1 VSLALV
7 KEIRRVRDTYS
18 QTSRRREVSP
28 DPATFAHQVSI
39 APDIWQAEVLASDH
53 PRKIL
58 CCGRQTGKSTV
69 AAILALHKAL
79 TVPSSTVLVVAP
91 GERQAKLL
99 FSKAA
104 SLYRKAGYPLPA
116 HSERRTGLE
125 LSNGSIVEAL
135 PAVERTT
142 RGYSVDL
149 LIVDEA
155 AGVPDYDYYGLLPSL
170 IATRGEQVLLSTP
183 RGKRGFFHEIWHSE
197 ISTRVENSDSA
208 PTISPRG
215 EISDSTTSD
224 RSEILDWLRVMVRSD
239 EVSRIREEDLETFKA
254 TMPEQFF
261 RQEFFCEFLDTEGS
275 LFSYDD
281 IEAAL
286 AAGEGLQAIE
296 VEDEW

>member
-1 VSLALV
+1 VSFPTVDALEREFRRLEREMASARPTSSVPAYPVAFAVSLGIV
-7 KEIRRVRDTYS
+7 
-18 QTSRRREVSP
+18 P
-28 DPATFAHQVSI
+28 DEWQV
-39 APDIWQAEVLASDH
+39 EVLASDH

-79 TVPSSTVLVVAP
+79 TQPGSVVLVVAP

-104 SLYRKAGYPLPA
+104 SLYRQAGYPLPA

-125 LSNGSIVEAL
+125 LSNGSVIEAL

-149 LIVDEA
+149 LVVDEA
-155 AGVPDYDYYGLLPSL
+155 AAVPDMDYHGILPAL
-170 IATRGEQVLLSTP
+170 IATQGEQVLLSTP
-183 RGKRGFFHEIWHSE
+183 RGKRGFFHELWHSA
-197 ISTRVENSDSA
+197 D
-208 PTISPRG
+208 
-215 EISDSTTSD
+215 
-224 RSEILDWLRVMVRSD
+224 DWQRVMVRSD
-239 EVSRIREEDLETFKA
+239 EVSRIRAQDLEVFRN

-261 RQEFFCEFLDTEGS
+261 RQEFYCEWLETEGS

-286 AAGEGLQAIE
+286 AAGENVAAIE
-296 VEDEW
+296 IGDDEW

>member
-1 VSLALV
+1 LALV
-7 KEIRRVRDTYS
+7 KDIRRVRDTYQLS
-18 QTSRRREVSP
+18 LRREIP
-28 DPATFAHQVSI
+28 DDPVEFAGQVGI
-39 APDIWQAEVLASDH
+39 EPDGWQRSVLTSQH

-69 AAILALHKAL
+69 AAILAIHKAL
-79 TVPSSTVLVVAP
+79 TQAGSTVLVVAP

-104 SLYRKAGYPLPA
+104 ALYKQAGYPLPA

-125 LSNGSIVEAL
+125 LSNGSVIEAL

-149 LIVDEA
+149 LVVDEA
-155 AGVPDYDYYGLLPSL
+155 AGVADMDYHGILPAL
-170 IATRGEQVLLSTP
+170 IATQGEQVLLSTP
-183 RGKRGFFHEIWHSE
+183 RGKRGFFFELWHSA
-197 ISTRVENSDSA
+197 D
-208 PTISPRG
+208 
-215 EISDSTTSD
+215 
-224 RSEILDWLRVMVRSD
+224 DWMRVMVRSD
-239 EVSRIREEDLETFKA
+239 EVSRIRTEDLEVFRR

-261 RQEFFCEFLDTEGS
+261 RQEFYCEWLDTEGG

-286 AAGEGLQAIE
+286 AAGNDVPALDLGG
-296 VEDEW
+296 DEW

>member
-1 VSLALV
+1 MSLALV
-7 KEIRRVRDTYS
+7 KDIRRCREAMQVS
-18 QTSRRREVSP
+18 LRREIP
-28 DPATFAHQVSI
+28 DDPVEFAGQVGI
-39 APDIWQAEVLASDH
+39 EPDGWQRSVLTSQH

-69 AAILALHKAL
+69 AAILAIHKAL
-79 TVPSSTVLVVAP
+79 TQAGSTVLVVAP

-104 SLYRKAGYPLPA
+104 ALYKQAGYPLPA

-125 LSNGSIVEAL
+125 LSNGSVIEAL

-149 LIVDEA
+149 LVVDEA
-155 AGVPDYDYYGLLPSL
+155 AGVADMDYHGILPAL
-170 IATRGEQVLLSTP
+170 IATQGEQVLLSTP
-183 RGKRGFFHEIWHSE
+183 RGKRGFFFELWHSA
-197 ISTRVENSDSA
+197 D
-208 PTISPRG
+208 
-215 EISDSTTSD
+215 
-224 RSEILDWLRVMVRSD
+224 DWMRVMVRSD
-239 EVSRIREEDLETFKA
+239 EVSRIRTEDLEVFRR

-261 RQEFFCEFLDTEGS
+261 RQEFYCEWLDTEGG

-286 AAGEGLQAIE
+286 AAGNDVPALDLGG
-296 VEDEW
+296 DEW

>member
-1 VSLALV
+1 VSFPTVDALEREFRRLEREMASARPTSATVPHHPVTFAVSLG
-7 KEIRRVRDTYS
+7 II
-18 QTSRRREVSP
+18 P
-28 DPATFAHQVSI
+28 DEWQV
-39 APDIWQAEVLASDH
+39 EVLASDH

-79 TVPSSTVLVVAP
+79 TQPGSVVLVVAP

-104 SLYRKAGYPLPA
+104 SLYRQAGYPLPA

-125 LSNGSIVEAL
+125 LSNGSVIEAL

-149 LIVDEA
+149 LVVDEA
-155 AGVPDYDYYGLLPSL
+155 AAVPDLDYHGILPAL

-183 RGKRGFFHEIWHSE
+183 RGKRGFFHEIWHS
-197 ISTRVENSDSA
+197 SA
-208 PTISPRG
+208 GAPSSFPPG
-215 EISDSTTSD
+215 ET
-224 RSEILDWLRVMVRSD
+224 DWLRVMVRSD
-239 EVSRIREEDLETFKA
+239 EVGRIREEDLEVFRR

-261 RQEFFCEFLDTEGS
+261 RQEFFCEWLETEGS

-286 AAGEGLQAIE
+286 AAGEDVAAIE
-296 VEDEW
+296 IGHDEW